1 MFVLNGVEF
10 ASKTA
15 AGLSLL
21 EAGKSVK
28 EAAATV
34 GVSYQTIYVNG
45 PGKAKRQKLMAKM
58 QAKKLISSKR
68 SYSKAEVARRT
79 GLGEK
84 TIRKMWT
91 KVD

>member
-45 PGKAKRQKLMAKM
+45 PGKAKRHHWPGN
-58 QAKKLISSKR
+58 R
-68 SYSKAEVARRT
+68 
-79 GLGEK
+79 
-84 TIRKMWT
+84 
-91 KVD
+91 